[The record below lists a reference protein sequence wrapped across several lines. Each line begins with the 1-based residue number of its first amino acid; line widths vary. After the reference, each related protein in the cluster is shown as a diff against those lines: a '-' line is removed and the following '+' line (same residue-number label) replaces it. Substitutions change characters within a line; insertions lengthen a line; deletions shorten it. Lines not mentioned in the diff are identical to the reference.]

1 MASDN
6 SSPVVIRASGLVKRF
21 GEGDAQVVALRHV
34 DLSVPAQQLLVIM
47 GPSGSGKSTLLHLLG
62 GIEVPTEGAVSLEGV
77 DLGAL
82 NDDALTLLRLRRIGF
97 VFQAFNL
104 LPTLTAQENV
114 AFPLVLDGVPGAEA
128 DRRAREKLERVGV
141 AHRAASYPA
150 TMSGGEQQR
159 VAIARALVIDP
170 AVILADEPTGN
181 LDSVNGR
188 QLMEMFRR
196 LVDDL
201 GCTVVMVTHELSLV
215 QRADRVLILQDGQV
229 RADLVPAQV
238 TLDVLETLGK
248 AIPS

>member
-1 MASDN
+1 
-6 SSPVVIRASGLVKRF
+6 VKRF

-34 DLSVPAQQLLVIM
+34 DLTVPARQLLVIM
-47 GPSGSGKSTLLHLLG
+47 GPSGSGKSTLLYLLG
-62 GIEVPTEGAVSLEGV
+62 GLEVPTEGVVSLEGV
-77 DLGAL
+77 DLGAR
-82 NDDALTLLRLRRIGF
+82 NDDALTLLRRRRIGF

-128 DRRAREKLERVGV
+128 NRRAREMLERVGV
-141 AHRAASYPA
+141 AHRAASYPG

-181 LDSVNGR
+181 LDSVNSR
-188 QLMEMFRR
+188 QLVETFRR

-201 GCTVVMVTHELSLV
+201 GRTVVMVTHELSLV

-238 TLDVLETLGK
+238 TLEVLETLGK
-248 AIPS
+248 DSPSCS

>member
-1 MASDN
+1 MANDI
-6 SSPVVIRASGLVKRF
+6 SSPVVIQARGLVKRF
-21 GEGDAQVVALRHV
+21 GEGDAQVVALRQV
-34 DLSVPAQQLLVIM
+34 DLIVPARQMLVIM
-47 GPSGSGKSTLLHLLG
+47 GPSGSGKSTLLYLLG
-62 GIEVPTEGAVSLEGV
+62 GIEVPTEGTIFLEGV

-82 NDDALTLLRLRRIGF
+82 NDDALTLLRRRRIGF

-114 AFPLVLDGVPGAEA
+114 AFPLVLDGVPEA
-128 DRRAREKLERVGV
+128 KANRRAMEMLKHVGV
-141 AHRAASYPA
+141 SHRAASHPT

-188 QLMEMFRR
+188 QLVETFRR

-201 GCTVVMVTHELSLV
+201 GRTVVMVTHELSLG

-229 RADLVPAQV
+229 RADLAPAQV
-238 TLDVLETLGK
+238 TLDLLETLGK
-248 AIPS
+248 DNPS